1 MAGCVSLPACLP
13 GATEKSQ
20 TFRGLRLE
28 YGASAPPAVP
38 PPLSVPEHS
47 GLVVEFRNAPE
58 GPLCALGARAMLDR
72 EPCVLP
78 IAVWTASDR
87 ARRRARE
94 ALHLPAYRGEVT
106 GREGHWSLA
115 EGGRAVFSVTVRPGA
130 DRVGPAAQT
139 SLWATFRHQISPDWT
154 ADRLIPGDAGL
165 WSLRAADAKPPATID
180 ADSVRVSG
188 TLDGWLDR
196 FGATGPASI
205 AETCLFPQ
213 TSPRFLRDVEA
224 PALEPIALRNYL
236 GAPPAEA
243 ATADFGSAARAR
255 AALGAH
261 RELVRP
267 DILIAYVDCVP
278 TSDSGPALVPAP
290 CTADPSRAVRVM
302 AIRGLRDPSLDEA
315 WLFARCAAG
324 GRVAWYAV
332 SHLAQSLRGS
342 EFGRE
347 VLGYPTKAGTAH
359 AMLGGNRF
367 LLSVGREED
376 TLFEAH
382 GSYGGFSTGT
392 SFDEMTV
399 ATLRPNT
406 AVSESPP
413 QGEILLQMWYFQG
426 LRRPVSTRS
435 VAGSFSPPTSGSG
448 AAQEIWN
455 ALGPV
460 RPYYASI
467 LDGGVMQRVPARV
480 LAETGGI
487 DEYYR
492 DRCDGTLPWE
502 ETGAAGLS
510 SA

>member
-1 MAGCVSLPACLP
+1 MAGCVSLPTCLP
-13 GATEKSQ
+13 GATETSQ

-28 YGASAPPAVP
+28 YETSAPPAVP
-38 PPLSVPEHS
+38 PPLSVPEKP
-47 GLVVEFRNAPE
+47 GLVVEFRDAPE
-58 GPLCALGARAMLDR
+58 GPLCALGARAELHQ

-106 GREGHWSLA
+106 GSEGHWSLA
-115 EGGRAVFSVTVRPGA
+115 VDGRTVFSVTVRSGA
-130 DRVGPAAQT
+130 SRVGPATQT
-139 SLWATFRHQISPDWT
+139 SPWATFRHQISPDWT

-165 WSLRAADAKPPATID
+165 WSLRAEDAKPPVAID
-180 ADSVRVSG
+180 ADSVRIGG

-196 FGATGPASI
+196 FGAAGPASVAQI
-205 AETCLFPQ
+205 SLFPQ
-213 TSPRFLRDVEA
+213 ASPRFLRHVEA
-224 PALEPIALRNYL
+224 SELEPIALRNYL
-236 GAPPAEA
+236 GALPSEA
-243 ATADFGSAARAR
+243 ATADFGSPAEAR
-255 AALGAH
+255 AALRSH
-261 RELVRP
+261 RKLVRP

-278 TSDSGPALVPAP
+278 TSDSPPALVPPP

-302 AIRGLRDPSLDEA
+302 AIRGLKDPSLDEA
-315 WLFARCAAG
+315 WLFARCTAG

-359 AMLGGNRF
+359 ATLGGNRF
-367 LLSVGREED
+367 LLSVGRAEAA
-376 TLFEAH
+376 LFEAH

-392 SFDEMTV
+392 SIEEMTV

-413 QGEILLQMWYFQG
+413 RGEILLQMWYFQG
-426 LRRPVSTRS
+426 LRRPVSARS

-467 LDGGVMQRVPARV
+467 LDGGAMQRVPARV
-480 LAETGGI
+480 FAETGDI

-502 ETGAAGLS
+502 TGADGLS

>member
-1 MAGCVSLPACLP
+1 MLHRKPCL
-13 GATEKSQ
+13 
-20 TFRGLRLE
+20 
-28 YGASAPPAVP
+28 
-38 PPLSVPEHS
+38 
-47 GLVVEFRNAPE
+47 
-58 GPLCALGARAMLDR
+58 
-72 EPCVLP
+72 LP

-94 ALHLPAYRGEVT
+94 ALHLPAYRGKVT
-106 GREGHWSLA
+106 GSEGHWSLA
-115 EGGRAVFSVTVRPGA
+115 VDDRTVFSATVASGA
-130 DRVGPAAQT
+130 SRVGPATQT
-139 SLWATFRHQISPDWT
+139 GPWATFRHQISPDWT

-165 WSLRAADAKPPATID
+165 WSLTAEDAEPPVAID
-180 ADSVRVSG
+180 ADSVRIGG

-196 FGATGPASI
+196 FGAAGPASVAQI
-205 AETCLFPQ
+205 TLFPQ
-213 TSPRFLRDVEA
+213 ASPRFSRDVEA

-236 GAPPAEA
+236 GAPPPEVA
-243 ATADFGSAARAR
+243 AADFPSPARAR
-255 AALGAH
+255 AALGAQ

-278 TSDSGPALVPAP
+278 TSDSAPALVPPP
-290 CTADPSRAVRVM
+290 CTADPSGAVRVM

-315 WLFARCAAG
+315 WLFARCAAEE
-324 GRVAWYAV
+324 RVAWYAV
-332 SHLAQSLRGS
+332 SHLAQSLRGA

-367 LLSVGREED
+367 LCSVGRAEA

-382 GSYGGFSTGT
+382 GTYGGFSTGT
-392 SFDEMTV
+392 SIDEMTV

-406 AVSESPP
+406 AAPESPP
-413 QGEILLQMWYFQG
+413 RGEILLQMWYFQG
-426 LRRPVSTRS
+426 LRRPVSLRS
-435 VAGSFSPPTSGSG
+435 VAASFSPPTRG
-448 AAQEIWN
+448 AASEIWN

-467 LDGGVMQRVPARV
+467 LDGGVMQRLPARV
-480 LAETGGI
+480 LAEAGGI